1 MRTGI
6 KTLFYK
12 LLHLWPAEVE
22 TVWQII
28 DHSVKILFLGLYVIG
43 IQRKIFIIICGGIEE
58 TCHLDNT

>member
-12 LLHLWPAEVE
+12 LLHLWPSEVE

-28 DHSVKILFLGLYVIG
+28 DHSVKILFLALNVIG
-43 IQRKIFIIICGGIEE
+43 IKREIFIIIWSNIEE
-58 TCHLDNT
+58 TRRPDNT